1 MRIDEIAAGSAGGNV
16 FKDADGNHL
25 TRRILLPEIDPTIQW
40 LESLTGLTLHDNTL
54 GSVRKKKSSK
64 DLDLAVD
71 QNSVSKDELIK
82 KLHDWAYKQPGTS
95 DQWVKKSGIS
105 VHFRTPILGD
115 PENGYVQTDFMFGN
129 DTEQMKFGLFS
140 AGEASRFSGADRNL
154 IMSSIAKSLPGDFKY
169 SWQKGLIKRSTGES
183 ISTDPDQI
191 ATVLLGNGYSR
202 TDLDSIE
209 TIANAIRDDKARMQ
223 GLSQLIANLRT
234 SENKKPG
241 EIKADSEEAD
251 RITRFMVLIG

>member
-1 MRIDEIAAGSAGGNV
+1 
-16 FKDADGNHL
+16 
-25 TRRILLPEIDPTIQW
+25 
-40 LESLTGLTLHDNTL
+40 LEALTGLPLQDNTL

-71 QNSVSKDELIK
+71 QNSVSKDELIM
-82 KLHDWAYKQPGTS
+82 KLNDWSSNQSGS
-95 DQWVKKSGIS
+95 NDQWIKKSGIS
-105 VHFRTPILGD
+105 VHFRTPIAGD
-115 PENGYVQTDFMFGN
+115 PGNGYVQTDFMFGN

-191 ATVLLGNGYSR
+191 AAVLLGKGYGRS
-202 TDLDSIE
+202 DLDSVE
-209 TIANAIRDDKARMQ
+209 TIAKAISKDKARMQ
-223 GLSQLIANLRT
+223 SLNQLIVKLRT

-241 EIKADSEEAD
+241 EVKADSEEAD
-251 RITRFMVLIG
+251 RITKFMVLIS